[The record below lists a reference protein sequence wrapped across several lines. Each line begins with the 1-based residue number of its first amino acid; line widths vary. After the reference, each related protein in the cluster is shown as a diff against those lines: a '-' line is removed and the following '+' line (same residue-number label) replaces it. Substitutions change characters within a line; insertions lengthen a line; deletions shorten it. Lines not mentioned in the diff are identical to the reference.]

1 MRTLIFFPILII
13 FFIVGCARFDVDR
26 SLDSFDEE
34 QYAKDHSDCYDG
46 SAGELI
52 GNTLGA
58 ALVTSL
64 SFVVEG
70 LTQGNVSGKGI
81 SAMAA
86 GGGIF
91 GAGVGAAGTT
101 QKDSGRLK
109 RCLEARGYSER

>member
-1 MRTLIFFPILII
+1 MRTLIFFPILI
-13 FFIVGCARFDVDR
+13 FLMVGCARFDVDR

-101 QKDSGRLK
+101 QKDSGRLE